1 MIYYGLLPQK
11 ESAVERCSDNLKSGY
26 MKPRVIILLIPV
38 LISILPFSGLSGQE
52 KSANYGN
59 IPDELVA
66 YDKYMKA
73 YKYHFL
79 EPTQFYGAGREKLPP
94 TDLKEV
100 RIGFLGPMEGSVI
113 QPLGKQ
119 MLQGS
124 MLAIEEANKKGGYK
138 GILFKLMIHNDAG
151 LWGAAANEVVKM
163 DDEKVWAF
171 LGTIDD
177 NNSHI
182 AIRATLK
189 LEILNMNTGD
199 PDPTFT
205 ETAIPWVVRN
215 IPDDRQSGYVLV
227 ARIFKR
233 DKHRRVAVIRANN
246 RYGRVGILH
255 FNRSA
260 TRVGYPII
268 IEERFNDGET
278 DFTAQLERIQKT
290 SPDAIALWGN
300 AKESALI
307 LKQIR
312 DLGMKQPVYGSDRM
326 VSQEFLSLAGSL
338 AEGVVTT
345 CQYNPDSDDP
355 KLKAFKA
362 NYLKRFGMEPDV
374 FAAHAYD
381 GMNMLI
387 EAIQKVGLNRVL
399 IRDVLTD
406 MKTFQGYQGVTG
418 KVIFDAT
425 WNNIRPV
432 FIAEVTNG
440 KFKFSPSP
448 PLEKSEQIYKKP
460 ISGYSY

>member
-1 MIYYGLLPQK
+1 
-11 ESAVERCSDNLKSGY
+11 
-26 MKPRVIILLIPV
+26 MKPRVVILLIPV
-38 LISILPFSGLSGQE
+38 LISILPFSVLNGQV
-52 KSANYGN
+52 KPANYGN

-94 TDLKEV
+94 SDLKEV
-100 RIGFLGPMEGSVI
+100 RLGFLGPLEGSVI
-113 QPLGKQ
+113 LTLGKQ

-138 GILFKLMIHNDAG
+138 GIPYKLMIHNDVG

-163 DDEKVWAF
+163 DDEKVWAW

-177 NNSHI
+177 NNSHV

-189 LEILNMNTGD
+189 LEILDMNTGD

-227 ARIFKR
+227 DRIFKR
-233 DKHRRVAVIRANN
+233 DKHARVAVMRVNS

-278 DFTAQLERIQKT
+278 DFKAQLERIKKT
-290 SPDAIALWGN
+290 SPDAIVLWAN

-326 VSQEFLSLAGSL
+326 VNPEFLEIAGPL

-345 CQYNPDSDDP
+345 CQYNPDANDP
-355 KLKAFKA
+355 KLKAFKS
-362 NYLKRFGMEPDV
+362 NYFKRFGQEPDV
-374 FAAHAYD
+374 FATHAYD
-381 GMNMLI
+381 GTNMLI
-387 EAIQKVGLNRVL
+387 EAIEKVGLNRVL

-425 WNNIRPV
+425 WNNIRSI

-440 KFKFSPSP
+440 KFKFSPAP
-448 PLEKSEQIYKKP
+448 PLEKREQIYKKP
-460 ISGYSY
+460 KSGYSY